1 MEKRQQ
7 RRQNVKIVR
16 KKSRMRKARIVF
28 SFFLAIFFLL
38 GGYAVYQYY
47 SGKSLAAQGIIEP
60 EYEFNGQKDEKGK
73 VNVLLIG
80 ADHRKKGEPSN
91 SDTIMIAQ
99 YHPSREKAKI
109 VSIMRDIYA
118 PIPGYQDNKINASF
132 LLGGPDLLRQTIKEN
147 FNIDVEYYV
156 VVDFKGFE
164 KAIDALAPAG
174 IEIDVEKA
182 MSKYIGVSL
191 QPGLQKL
198 NGKEL
203 LGYARFRQDLESDFG
218 RVRRQQQVIK
228 AISNEIISAN
238 GIAKAP
244 KLLGTVQPYIQTNIG
259 AMDSLSLLK
268 DFLFFDTK
276 NIETLTLPIEG
287 SYTNERLQD
296 RRIILKTDFEMNTK
310 AIQEFLEG

>member
-1 MEKRQQ
+1 
-7 RRQNVKIVR
+7 
-16 KKSRMRKARIVF
+16 
-28 SFFLAIFFLL
+28 
-38 GGYAVYQYY
+38 
-47 SGKSLAAQGIIEP
+47 
-60 EYEFNGQKDEKGK
+60 
-73 VNVLLIG
+73 
-80 ADHRKKGEPSN
+80 
-91 SDTIMIAQ
+91 
-99 YHPSREKAKI
+99 
-109 VSIMRDIYA
+109 MRDIYA

-228 AISNEIISAN
+228 AISDEIISAN

-296 RRIILKTDFEMNTK
+296 RRIILKTDFEMNMK